1 MPPMPP
7 AMTPPTTPTTV
18 DPTGTKSG
26 AAAAAGAAGGSHP
39 GSAGV
44 VSAVYDSVRSKFP
57 AGAITPVPDGQDLSA
72 GGPDQPTWIVRRE
85 VLADLARELRD
96 NRETRFDLLMD
107 VAGVDFPDRP
117 ERFEAV
123 YHLYSVPRNA
133 RLRLKVPVGESDPV
147 LPSLNPVWKAAN
159 WAEREVYDLFGLRF
173 TGHPNLSRILCHE
186 GFEGHALRKDYDPAR
201 RWILTEDKMYKPH
214 FDLPGDFPSGEPSL
228 GDGGGA
234 LGAGSSA
241 AASGSGSTLEA
252 AGADDD
258 LFERMTIN
266 IGPSHPAMH
275 GTFRLMAVLDGE
287 TIVASD
293 VEIGY
298 LHRCFEKMCETHTW
312 QQVIPY
318 TDRLNYCS
326 SFINNV
332 AYCRPVEQLL
342 GIEVPP
348 RAVWART
355 ILSEFS
361 RIMDHCVC
369 NGTTLV
375 DAGGLTNF
383 WYMFQPREEI
393 YGLLESCC
401 GARLTVSYCR
411 IGGLSQ
417 DLPPDFMARC
427 RRLLEIIPGFVADV
441 EKLCDRNRIWLDRSV
456 GVAAIS
462 GAEAVNWGW
471 TGPCLRASGVPFDV
485 RRAQP
490 YDLYDTVDWEVPVL
504 YGGDIYDRYRIR
516 NLEIRQSLKIIRQLL
531 DRGMPQGPHIVD
543 DPHVALPPKEK
554 AYNEMEAMIYHFKLI
569 MDGIQVPAGE
579 LYTPTE
585 GANGEL
591 GFYVLSDGT
600 ANPYRIKVRPP
611 CFPIMSTFPRLIRG
625 GSLSDAVISLGGL
638 NVVAGELER

>member
-1 MPPMPP
+1 MSPS
-7 AMTPPTTPTTV
+7 PTAA
-18 DPTGTKSG
+18 DP
-26 AAAAAGAAGGSHP
+26 AAASRAAGGAASP
-39 GSAGV
+39 PA
-44 VSAVYDSVRSKFP
+44 AVLSDLYEAVRSKYP
-57 AGAITPVPDGQDLSA
+57 AGSITPVPADGGL
-72 GGPDQPTWIVRRE
+72 DQPTWIVKRE

-96 NRETRFDLLMD
+96 HRETRFDLLMD
-107 VAGVDFPDRP
+107 LAGVDYPDRP

-133 RLRLKVPVGESDPV
+133 RLRLKVPVAENDPV
-147 LPSLNPVWKAAN
+147 LPSLVPVWNAAN
-159 WAEREVYDLFGLRF
+159 WAEREVFDMFGLRF

-186 GFEGHALRKDYDPAR
+186 AFQGHALRKDYDPAR
-201 RWILTEDKMYKPH
+201 RWILTEDKIYKPH
-214 FDLPGDFPSGEPSL
+214 FDLPGGFL
-228 GDGGGA
+228 GGQGGQPR
-234 LGAGSSA
+234 
-241 AASGSGSTLEA
+241 AASPA
-252 AGADDD
+252 AGALESPDISATMATVAASAGAASFDDD

-332 AYCRPVEQLL
+332 AYCRTVERLL
-342 GIEVPP
+342 GVEAPP

-393 YGLLESCC
+393 YGLLEACC

-417 DLPPDFMARC
+417 ELPPDFMARC
-427 RRLLEIIPGFVADV
+427 RRLLEIIPPFVSDV
-441 EKLCDRNRIWLDRSV
+441 EKLCDRNRIWLDRAV

-490 YDLYDTVDWEVPVL
+490 YDLYDTVEWDVPVL

-516 NLEIRQSLKIIRQLL
+516 NLEIRQSLRIIRQLL
-531 DRGMPQGPHIVD
+531 DRGMPEGGFIVD

-569 MDGIQVPAGE
+569 MDGIQVPEGE
-579 LYTPTE
+579 LYLPTE

-591 GFYVLSDGT
+591 GFYILSDGT
-600 ANPYRIKVRPP
+600 AKPYRIKVRPP
-611 CFPIMSTFPRLIRG
+611 CFPIMSTFSKLIRG
-625 GSLSDAVISLGGL
+625 GSVSDAVISLGGL

>member
-1 MPPMPP
+1 
-7 AMTPPTTPTTV
+7 MTPTSTIPSTP
-18 DPTGTKSG
+18 PLPAASASAGASAG
-26 AAAAAGAAGGSHP
+26 APAPAAAIDSDVYP
-39 GSAGV
+39 
-44 VSAVYDSVRSKFP
+44 AVRAKFP
-57 AGAITPVPDGQDLSA
+57 AGTITPVTSGSPDAPANGL
-72 GGPDQPTWIVRRE
+72 DQPTWIVDRQ

-96 NRETRFDLLMD
+96 DRETQFDLLMD
-107 VAGVDFPDRP
+107 VAGVDYPDRA
-117 ERFEAV
+117 ERFDVV

-133 RLRLKVPVGESDPV
+133 RLRLKVRVPETAGTAPGSATAAATPDAPE
-147 LPSLNPVWKAAN
+147 LPSLVPVWKAAN
-159 WAEREVYDLFGLRF
+159 WAEREVYDMFGLRF
-173 TGHPNLSRILCHE
+173 SGHPNLSRILCHE
-186 GFEGHALRKDYDPAR
+186 AFQGHPLRKDYDAAR
-201 RWILTEDKMYKPH
+201 RWILTEDKIYKPH
-214 FDLPGDFPSGEPSL
+214 FDLPEAPDP
-228 GDGGGA
+228 A
-234 LGAGSSA
+234 GAG
-241 AASGSGSTLEA
+241 
-252 AGADDD
+252 DDD

-342 GIEVPP
+342 GVEVPP

-393 YGLLESCC
+393 YGLLEACC

-411 IGGLSQ
+411 IGGLAQ
-417 DLPPDFMARC
+417 ELPPDFMARA
-427 RRLLEIIPGFVADV
+427 RRLLEIIPPFVSDV
-441 EKLCDRNRIWLDRSV
+441 EKLCDKNRIWTDRSV
-456 GVAAIS
+456 GTAAIS
-462 GAEAVNWGW
+462 AAEAINWGW

-490 YDLYDTVDWEVPVL
+490 YDLYDTVDWDVPVL
-504 YGGDIYDRYRIR
+504 YGGDVYDRYRIR

-531 DRGMPQGPHIVD
+531 DRGMPDGPFIVD

-569 MDGIQVPAGE
+569 MDGIQVPPGE
-579 LYTPTE
+579 LYVPTE

-591 GFYVLSDGT
+591 GFHVVSDGT
-600 ANPYRIKVRPP
+600 GKPYRIKVRAP
-611 CFPIMSTFPRLIRG
+611 CFPIFSAFSRLIQG
-625 GSLSDAVISLGGL
+625 GSVSDAVISLGGL

>member
-1 MPPMPP
+1 MPPS
-7 AMTPPTTPTTV
+7 PPTTTAP
-18 DPTGTKSG
+18 GGASG
-26 AAAAAGAAGGSHP
+26 APDAASGTAGAVASAAGSRADRPQAT
-39 GSAGV
+39 V
-44 VSAVYDSVRSKFP
+44 VSDLSTLYQGVRSRFP
-57 AGAITPVPDGQDLSA
+57 VDSITPVSGDTA
-72 GGPDQPTWIVRRE
+72 GLDQPTWIVERE

-133 RLRLKVPVGESDPV
+133 RLRLKVAVAESDPV
-147 LPSLNPVWKAAN
+147 LPSLVPVWNAAN
-159 WAEREVYDLFGLRF
+159 WAEREVFDMFGLRF
-173 TGHPNLSRILCHE
+173 TGHPNLSRLLCHE
-186 GFEGHALRKDYDPAR
+186 GFQGHALRKDYDSAR
-201 RWILTEDKMYKPH
+201 RWILTEDKIYKPH
-214 FDLPGDFPSGEPSL
+214 FDLPAGFLAGQ
-228 GDGGGA
+228 GGQVQTASSTHRG
-234 LGAGSSA
+234 SA
-241 AASGSGSTLEA
+241 APETPAAPASI
-252 AGADDD
+252 DDD

-293 VEIGY
+293 MEIGY

-332 AYCRPVEQLL
+332 AYCRTVERLL
-342 GIEVPP
+342 GIEAPP

-417 DLPPDFMARC
+417 ELPPDFMARC
-427 RRLLEIIPGFVADV
+427 RRLLEIIPPFVADV
-441 EKLCDRNRIWLDRSV
+441 EKLCDHNRIWLDRAV

-490 YDLYDTVDWEVPVL
+490 YDLYDTVEWDVPVL
-504 YGGDIYDRYRIR
+504 YGGDVYDRYRIR
-516 NLEIRQSLKIIRQLL
+516 NLEIRQSLRIIRQLL
-531 DRGMPQGPHIVD
+531 DRGMPEGGFIVD

-569 MDGIQVPAGE
+569 MDGIQVPEGE
-579 LYTPTE
+579 LYLPTE

-591 GFYVLSDGT
+591 GFYILSDGT
-600 ANPYRIKVRPP
+600 AKPYRIKVRPP
-611 CFPIMSTFPRLIRG
+611 CLPMMSTFSKLIRG
-625 GSLSDAVISLGGL
+625 GSVSDAVISLGGL

>member
-1 MPPMPP
+1 MPP
-7 AMTPPTTPTTV
+7 TPTSPATQTTA
-18 DPTGTKSG
+18 DPAAAPG
-26 AAAAAGAAGGSHP
+26 AAAGVAGARGAQDALGALDALYEG
-39 GSAGV
+39 
-44 VSAVYDSVRSKFP
+44 VRSKFP
-57 AGAITPVPDGQDLSA
+57 AGSITPVPADA
-72 GGPDQPTWIVRRE
+72 GLDQPTWIVERG

-133 RLRLKVPVGESDPV
+133 RLRLKVPVAKSDPV
-147 LPSLNPVWKAAN
+147 LPSLVPVWNAAN
-159 WAEREVYDLFGLRF
+159 WAEREVFDMFGLRF
-173 TGHPNLSRILCHE
+173 TGHPNLSRLLCHE
-186 GFEGHALRKDYDPAR
+186 AFQGHALRKDYDAAR
-201 RWILTEDKMYKPH
+201 RWILTEDKIYKPH
-214 FDLPGDFPSGEPSL
+214 FDLPAGFLAGQ
-228 GDGGGA
+228 GGQVQ
-234 LGAGSSA
+234 
-241 AASGSGSTLEA
+241 AASSTHGAPGAQATSEA
-252 AGADDD
+252 SATAETPATPATPEMMDDD

-293 VEIGY
+293 MEIGY

-332 AYCRPVEQLL
+332 AYCRTVEKLL
-342 GIEVPP
+342 GVEAPP

-417 DLPPDFMARC
+417 DLPPDFMARS
-427 RRLLEIIPGFVADV
+427 RRLLEIIPPFVADV
-441 EKLCDRNRIWLDRSV
+441 EKLCDHNRIWLDRAV

-490 YDLYDTVDWEVPVL
+490 YDLYDTVEWDVPVL
-504 YGGDIYDRYRIR
+504 YGGDVYDRYRIR
-516 NLEIRQSLKIIRQLL
+516 NLEIRQSLRIIRQLL
-531 DRGMPQGPHIVD
+531 DRGMPEGGFIVD
-543 DPHVALPPKEK
+543 DPHIALPPKEK
-554 AYNEMEAMIYHFKLI
+554 VYNEMEAMIYHFKLI
-569 MDGIQVPAGE
+569 MDGIQVPEGE
-579 LYTPTE
+579 LYLPTE

-591 GFYVLSDGT
+591 GFYILSDGT
-600 ANPYRIKVRPP
+600 AKPYRIKVRPP
-611 CFPIMSTFPRLIRG
+611 CFPIMSTFPKLIRG